1 MSSSADGSS
10 IYSNVLVEIASDD
23 IGDGDAT
30 FNKLITYYELME
42 MQGDLSPIDAK
53 LKDYLKDNHP
63 DGSSTDFQPLPLGTF
78 ILPEGYAPNDAPP
91 AKKASCCLRLGTLS
105 LEGEVGPPIKPMAV
119 LKRIERADPSPAVAV
134 GSKRQRE
141 DEQDPPA
148 GGTAEEVGVS
158 PGIESFSSWW
168 GRRSTTQP
176 TTNNKGTN
184 HNSTVSFELV
194 GVIKKRFHF
203 KTKPTRQF

>member
-141 DEQDPPA
+141 DEQPTIEPPA
-148 GGTAEEVGVS
+148 PLRLSFDLRLRGWHAPSLLTRAEACRFVGAL
-158 PGIESFSSWW
+158 
-168 GRRSTTQP
+168 RRRRVPASQP
-176 TTNNKGTN
+176 IQKEQSADARTDR
-184 HNSTVSFELV
+184 E
-194 GVIKKRFHF
+194 
-203 KTKPTRQF
+203 